1 MSDTTLTDANA
12 ALHIA
17 YVVDPSRNTFSAGVY
32 TVGYFTNRSVKSL
45 DACMRTFVFF
55 NNVNLKFM

>member
-17 YVVDPSRNTFSAGVY
+17 YVVDPSRNTFSA
-32 TVGYFTNRSVKSL
+32 
-45 DACMRTFVFF
+45 CMRTDIGILQQCE
-55 NNVNLKFM
+55 LKVYINQDDSVSDIQTPSRS